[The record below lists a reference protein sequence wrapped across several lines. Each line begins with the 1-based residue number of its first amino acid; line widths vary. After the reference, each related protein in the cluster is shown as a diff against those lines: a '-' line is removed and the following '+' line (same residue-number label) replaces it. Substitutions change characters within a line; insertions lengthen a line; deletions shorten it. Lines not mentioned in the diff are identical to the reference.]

1 MSTQATMLTLMS
13 MFRLATSSDDE
24 KQNEGTVAA
33 VVVVVIRKD
42 MM

>member
-13 MFRLATSSDDE
+13 MSWLATSSDDE

-33 VVVVVIRKD
+33 VVVVIRKD